1 MVAPS
6 IRGGNGFNA
15 DLCAASRGAAPPSRE
30 QREQLRGCVGSAG
43 SPRGG
48 VGGGG
53 VEGIPGQGPEQRLEE
68 EPLPGGGLSLR
79 SSGGCCPAW
88 GPHQRVTEEKKISA
102 TKGQWVRVGVCQ
114 GRPGCLCPPSKGQ
127 KAELGGVSPSRLVP
141 KVTAK
146 I

>member
-43 SPRGG
+43 PPRGG

-53 VEGIPGQGPEQRLEE
+53 AVGIPGQGPEQRLGEE
-68 EPLPGGGLSLR
+68 VACPCAPREAAALR
-79 SSGGCCPAW
+79 GVPAN
-88 GPHQRVTEEKKISA
+88 GSRKKKISA
-102 TKGQWVRVGVCQ
+102 TKGQWMRVGICQ
-114 GRPGCLCPPSKGQ
+114 GRPGCLRPPSKGP
-127 KAELGGVSPSRLVP
+127 KAELGGISPSRLVP